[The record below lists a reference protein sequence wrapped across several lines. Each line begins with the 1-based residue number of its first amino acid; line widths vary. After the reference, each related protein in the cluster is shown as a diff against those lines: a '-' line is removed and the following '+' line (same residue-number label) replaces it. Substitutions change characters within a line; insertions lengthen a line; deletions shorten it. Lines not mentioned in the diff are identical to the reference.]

1 MEALIQEL
9 RAQLQQSGE
18 AMAAMQQ
25 QMLVQGQQLQE
36 LREAQAASS
45 SVAQAPVSPPAQV
58 AATAPGQGGVFGL
71 LPLVDTRGLG
81 KPEVFK
87 GDPATFNDWVFILRS
102 YMGAMDRRYQ
112 ALLQKAE
119 SSEIQ
124 LWNRL
129 LTEEEQGLSTQLYY
143 VLVML
148 CRGRALDKLHNCGDN
163 EGVEAYR
170 QLYLEYNPKLNSRY
184 VGLLLE
190 ILRYKFEGDL
200 VSCIESFERKVREY
214 EKQSGKDVDDETVI
228 GIVILGVEDQTV
240 KEHLIRHSSRL
251 DTWKKMRAEIIEI
264 ARTQKYLQSTPQP
277 MDVGG
282 LPKKPHKG
290 SPKGAKGDGKG
301 DKGKSTG
308 KDAGGKKGGDK
319 GGKGDKKKGP
329 CFYCQKPG
337 HTKAE
342 CRKRAADLKKAE
354 NKGRTAAA
362 APETQEEPESEGL
375 AASTLCVATVAN
387 PETHCRILVDT
398 GAGGG
403 LAPVGFDNKAVEVAG
418 DRVRMNTVTGEA
430 LELGKCKT
438 SSLKHGDVPVEFNY
452 RESNSVQFPVISM
465 SEASQKGTWLVVGP
479 SHQFLVGRCGGEQ
492 LKKALKEVP
501 KVPLVKDKGVYWLEA
516 TMGKPQNP
524 ERHRIAAPTARE
536 ARPEVADSAPGVE
549 VADSAPPAQ
558 VDARPLGDA
567 PLEEPPEPEGEAGR
581 KAKHK
586 KVPPSVS
593 AEMRAEHELTHLPFR
608 SWCESCVVGKGTK
621 DFHQRRQE
629 EKKEDVARYCIDYC
643 FFTKA
648 LSQEAAST
656 DAKDILEAKAGA
668 KAVLVCRDQKSGAL
682 FTGVA
687 NSKGTGDPYSM
698 AFALEGMKFCG
709 HPDMIVVS
717 DTEPAIKSLGE
728 ELVKRYPKKAS
739 SQPVPKGDHKANG
752 AAERAVLEL
761 SNQVRTLKVAFE
773 QRYPTIKVTE
783 DSLVFPW
790 MVRHAGWLCTRYG
803 IKHDGRTA
811 YERLRGRTYKGEVVE
826 FGEVVL
832 FRISNQNLR
841 KLEDRWSCGV
851 WLGKSLSNDE
861 HFVATANGIQRCRSV
876 RRRVEAKRFDPTF
889 VLRMVGTPWQP
900 RGTPERTP
908 DAPGRPLPAGRLE
921 GVVPKPRGVY
931 ITVERQ
937 IKHGRTPGCP
947 GCDTSY
953 GDAPVKH
960 NATCRA
966 RFEKLCREPVVA
978 ETAPGDDTVE
988 PSSNGGDDPM
998 GAGPGPSDKQASSE
1012 AAGSRAS
1019 GSGSVAAGSGAPSER
1034 KRGGLDL
1041 SDSPLK
1047 EARTSE
1053 PARAS
1058 DSPRSPSRKREAEG
1072 KPEEVEEEM
1081 VAGLPTM
1088 HVAAM
1093 VISDRMIASA
1103 AKELEKPVYDEK
1115 TGKLLDPEKVK
1126 IGRMKE
1132 MTKMESFGVKGDI
1145 TYDEAKAKGLRLVKS
1160 RWIDTEKEI
1169 EGKPGVRSRL
1179 VAQEVNTYKREDVSM
1194 GTPPIRV
1201 HRAVISHAATARPGE
1216 SKSKKLIGRYDVS
1229 VAFFHADNS
1238 EKIGVIPPASEG
1250 TPNII
1255 WELHKA
1261 MNGTRE
1267 ASRQWGVKIREV
1279 KTRHNFDELLLCP
1292 NTYYLKEHDLC
1303 LSCHGDDFLASGERE
1318 ALDMLDKIME
1328 ENYEV
1333 KVLPRIGDPA
1343 HGGEVSEGRHLGRLI
1358 KWTGSG
1364 FTWECDPK
1372 FAPQVIEELELKG
1385 CKGVDT
1391 PASKA
1396 TGVGNREVE
1405 KELSRE
1411 RAEVFRRVTGT
1422 ILYMAVDRP
1431 SLQYAASELAEGM
1444 SKPLEIHWLRL
1455 KRVGKYIAKYPV
1467 EKWHFELQEAPAQL
1481 ESFSDSDWAT
1491 DRRTR
1496 RSMSSTYQRFGKHL
1510 LDTSCGRQ
1518 SLVALS
1524 SGEAE
1529 FYAMVKTAAEGKL
1542 TTEILRHFGWKV
1554 EHRVLSDSSAAR
1566 SMAQRVGCGKVKHLS
1581 LKEMWIQQAVRNKE
1595 LSIGKVDTLMNI
1607 SDLGTKALEAARMD
1621 SLMKQL
1627 PLERGIVAAVVSC
1640 CLEKV
1645 QAAPVQSEEVWWLN
1659 LYLGLVHLLAL
1670 VGLLF
1675 ASYKGVEVLLK
1686 GWHWL
1691 CGRGNRPS
1699 VAQSSAAMALSRRDT
1714 PRGSGAEEAQH
1725 SAEVPTTRM
1734 PSVPEG
1740 TSVLRS
1746 PAGQSDSDRM
1756 SFRGDARTGV
1766 DDRVRVVRDTLSL
1779 LTVEELKSGLRV
1791 EGLQVTGLK
1800 QDLMERLLH
1809 KFDGGDESLSD
1820 RPSTKQLR
1828 YVLYIHRHRAQCR
1841 IQYENLRTR
1850 EETSK
1855 WIANWKV

>member
-1 MEALIQEL
+1 
-9 RAQLQQSGE
+9 
-18 AMAAMQQ
+18 
-25 QMLVQGQQLQE
+25 
-36 LREAQAASS
+36 
-45 SVAQAPVSPPAQV
+45 
-58 AATAPGQGGVFGL
+58 
-71 LPLVDTRGLG
+71 
-81 KPEVFK
+81 
-87 GDPATFNDWVFILRS
+87 
-102 YMGAMDRRYQ
+102 
-112 ALLQKAE
+112 
-119 SSEIQ
+119 
-124 LWNRL
+124 
-129 LTEEEQGLSTQLYY
+129 
-143 VLVML
+143 
-148 CRGRALDKLHNCGDN
+148 
-163 EGVEAYR
+163 
-170 QLYLEYNPKLNSRY
+170 
-184 VGLLLE
+184 
-190 ILRYKFEGDL
+190 
-200 VSCIESFERKVREY
+200 
-214 EKQSGKDVDDETVI
+214 
-228 GIVILGVEDQTV
+228 
-240 KEHLIRHSSRL
+240 
-251 DTWKKMRAEIIEI
+251 
-264 ARTQKYLQSTPQP
+264 
-277 MDVGG
+277 
-282 LPKKPHKG
+282 
-290 SPKGAKGDGKG
+290 
-301 DKGKSTG
+301 
-308 KDAGGKKGGDK
+308 
-319 GGKGDKKKGP
+319 
-329 CFYCQKPG
+329 
-337 HTKAE
+337 
-342 CRKRAADLKKAE
+342 
-354 NKGRTAAA
+354 
-362 APETQEEPESEGL
+362 
-375 AASTLCVATVAN
+375 
-387 PETHCRILVDT
+387 
-398 GAGGG
+398 
-403 LAPVGFDNKAVEVAG
+403 
-418 DRVRMNTVTGEA
+418 
-430 LELGKCKT
+430 
-438 SSLKHGDVPVEFNY
+438 
-452 RESNSVQFPVISM
+452 
-465 SEASQKGTWLVVGP
+465 
-479 SHQFLVGRCGGEQ
+479 
-492 LKKALKEVP
+492 
-501 KVPLVKDKGVYWLEA
+501 
-516 TMGKPQNP
+516 
-524 ERHRIAAPTARE
+524 
-536 ARPEVADSAPGVE
+536 
-549 VADSAPPAQ
+549 
-558 VDARPLGDA
+558 
-567 PLEEPPEPEGEAGR
+567 
-581 KAKHK
+581 
-586 KVPPSVS
+586 
-593 AEMRAEHELTHLPFR
+593 MRAEHELTHLPFR

-761 SNQVRTLKVAFE
+761 SNQVR
-773 QRYPTIKVTE
+773 I
-783 DSLVFPW
+783 
-790 MVRHAGWLCTRYG
+790 
-803 IKHDGRTA
+803 
-811 YERLRGRTYKGEVVE
+811 
-826 FGEVVL
+826 
-832 FRISNQNLR
+832 
-841 KLEDRWSCGV
+841 
-851 WLGKSLSNDE
+851 
-861 HFVATANGIQRCRSV
+861 AN
-876 RRRVEAKRFDPTF
+876 
-889 VLRMVGTPWQP
+889 
-900 RGTPERTP
+900 
-908 DAPGRPLPAGRLE
+908 
-921 GVVPKPRGVY
+921 
-931 ITVERQ
+931 
-937 IKHGRTPGCP
+937 
-947 GCDTSY
+947 
-953 GDAPVKH
+953 
-960 NATCRA
+960 NA
-966 RFEKLCREPVVA
+966 
-978 ETAPGDDTVE
+978 
-988 PSSNGGDDPM
+988 
-998 GAGPGPSDKQASSE
+998 
-1012 AAGSRAS
+1012 
-1019 GSGSVAAGSGAPSER
+1019 
-1034 KRGGLDL
+1034 
-1041 SDSPLK
+1041 
-1047 EARTSE
+1047 
-1053 PARAS
+1053 
-1058 DSPRSPSRKREAEG
+1058 
-1072 KPEEVEEEM
+1072 
-1081 VAGLPTM
+1081 

-1855 WIANWKV
+1855 WIANWKEDDSAAFAAPFPAKLRPATAVQKEIVAKTVNDLGVLQQLVRFCPTMALKMLLLHLERSMKAPLESDLSEATEVHVLFNTIKAWLLNVALPQEDPEAVLAGWGLAEAEARIFAYYKSFWTAVYTAEAESKRNPGEEGAASSDAVVVALERSRQGGGKPPRAEKFYALCPEAAEAEHIVALEAGVDPTSQGRRKESIAAEIEGPVPTRMKLIGNSLSVYWQARGLAALVGATFSTTSGRNS

>member
-1 MEALIQEL
+1 
-9 RAQLQQSGE
+9 
-18 AMAAMQQ
+18 MAAMQQ

-354 NKGRTAAA
+354 NKGRT
-362 APETQEEPESEGL
+362 
-375 AASTLCVATVAN
+375 
-387 PETHCRILVDT
+387 
-398 GAGGG
+398 
-403 LAPVGFDNKAVEVAG
+403 VAG

-430 LELGKCKT
+430 LKLGKCKT

-501 KVPLVKDKGVYWLEA
+501 KVPLVKDKGVYWLE
-516 TMGKPQNP
+516 
-524 ERHRIAAPTARE
+524 
-536 ARPEVADSAPGVE
+536 VADSAPGVE

-608 SWCESCVVGKGTK
+608 SWCESCVVGKGTE

-687 NSKGTGDPYSM
+687 NSKGAGDPYSM

-761 SNQVRTLKVAFE
+761 SNQ
-773 QRYPTIKVTE
+773 VTE

-889 VLRMVGTPWQP
+889 VLRMVG
-900 RGTPERTP
+900 
-908 DAPGRPLPAGRLE
+908 
-921 GVVPKPRGVY
+921 
-931 ITVERQ
+931 
-937 IKHGRTPGCP
+937 CP

-966 RFEKLCREPVVA
+966 RFEKLCRAPVVA

-1072 KPEEVEEEM
+1072 KTEEVEEEM

-1169 EGKPGVRSRL
+1169 EGKPGVRSRWERL
-1179 VAQEVNTYKREDVSM
+1179 PFECIEL
-1194 GTPPIRV
+1194 
-1201 HRAVISHAATARPGE
+1201 PGE